1 MKNPTHYGIHERD
14 RWKCLLREAM
24 PHEVVIG
31 LGSNIDPEANL
42 EQAVLE
48 LKSRFKV
55 SKRSQWTRT
64 KPIGIQDQPD
74 FYNGALLMETEL
86 EQQSLKKELKRIE
99 DILGRDRSLPKFG
112 PRTIDLDILIW
123 NKKVVDEDYYERDF
137 LRKGVEE
144 IIPELELI

>member
-1 MKNPTHYGIHERD
+1 
-14 RWKCLLREAM
+14 M

-42 EQAVLE
+42 EQAVQE

-123 NKKVVDEDYYERDF
+123 NKKVVDKDYYVRDF

-144 IIPELELI
+144 IIPDLELI

>member
-1 MKNPTHYGIHERD
+1 
-14 RWKCLLREAM
+14 M

-42 EQAVLE
+42 EHAVLE

-144 IIPELELI
+144 IIPDLVLT

>member
-1 MKNPTHYGIHERD
+1 
-14 RWKCLLREAM
+14 M

-42 EQAVLE
+42 EQAVQELE
-48 LKSRFKV
+48 SRFNV

-74 FYNGALLMETEL
+74 FFNGALLMETEL
-86 EQQSLKKELKRIE
+86 EQQRLKKELKRIE
-99 DILGRDRSLPKFG
+99 DILGRDRSLPKYG

-123 NKKVVDEDYYERDF
+123 NKKVIDEDYYERDF

-144 IIPELELI
+144 IIPDIDLI

>member
-1 MKNPTHYGIHERD
+1 
-14 RWKCLLREAM
+14 M

-31 LGSNIDPEANL
+31 LGSNIDPEVNL
-42 EQAVLE
+42 EQAVHE

-86 EQQSLKKELKRIE
+86 EQQSLKMELKRIE

-144 IIPELELI
+144 IIPDLELT

>member
-1 MKNPTHYGIHERD
+1 
-14 RWKCLLREAM
+14 M

-42 EQAVLE
+42 EQAVQE

-64 KPIGIQDQPD
+64 KPIGILDQPD

-99 DILGRDRSLPKFG
+99 DLLGRDRSLPKFG

-144 IIPELELI
+144 IIPDLELV

>member
-1 MKNPTHYGIHERD
+1 
-14 RWKCLLREAM
+14 M

-42 EQAVLE
+42 EQAVQE

-144 IIPELELI
+144 IIPDLELIQPLDFG

>member
-1 MKNPTHYGIHERD
+1 
-14 RWKCLLREAM
+14 M

-112 PRTIDLDILIW
+112 PRSIDLDILIW

-144 IIPELELI
+144 IITDLV

>member
-1 MKNPTHYGIHERD
+1 
-14 RWKCLLREAM
+14 M

-42 EQAVLE
+42 EQAVQE

-55 SKRSQWTRT
+55 SKQSQWTLN
-64 KPIGIQDQPD
+64 KPICIQYQPD

-144 IIPELELI
+144 IIPDLELV

>member
-1 MKNPTHYGIHERD
+1 
-14 RWKCLLREAM
+14 M
-24 PHEVVIG
+24 PNEVVIG

-42 EQAVLE
+42 EQAVQE

-86 EQQSLKKELKRIE
+86 EQQSLRKELKQIE

-144 IIPELELI
+144 IIPDLKLI

>member
-1 MKNPTHYGIHERD
+1 
-14 RWKCLLREAM
+14 M

-42 EQAVLE
+42 EQAVQE

-55 SKRSQWTRT
+55 SKRSKWTRT

-99 DILGRDRSLPKFG
+99 DILGRDRNLPKYG

-144 IIPELELI
+144 IIPDLELT

>member
-1 MKNPTHYGIHERD
+1 
-14 RWKCLLREAM
+14 M

-42 EQAVLE
+42 EQAVQE

-55 SKRSQWTRT
+55 LKRSQWTRT

-86 EQQSLKKELKRIE
+86 EQQSLKMELKRIE

-144 IIPELELI
+144 IIPDLKLT

>member
-1 MKNPTHYGIHERD
+1 
-14 RWKCLLREAM
+14 M

-42 EQAVLE
+42 EQAVQE

-144 IIPELELI
+144 IIPDFKLT

>member
-1 MKNPTHYGIHERD
+1 
-14 RWKCLLREAM
+14 M

-123 NKKVVDEDYYERDF
+123 NKKVVDEDYYVRDF

-144 IIPELELI
+144 IIPDLKLT

>member
-1 MKNPTHYGIHERD
+1 
-14 RWKCLLREAM
+14 M

-42 EQAVLE
+42 EQAVQE

-86 EQQSLKKELKRIE
+86 EQQSLKQELKRIE

-144 IIPELELI
+144 IIPDLKLV

>member
-1 MKNPTHYGIHERD
+1 
-14 RWKCLLREAM
+14 M

-42 EQAVLE
+42 EQAVQE

-99 DILGRDRSLPKFG
+99 DLLGRDRSLPKFG

-144 IIPELELI
+144 IIPDLELF

>member
-1 MKNPTHYGIHERD
+1 
-14 RWKCLLREAM
+14 M

-86 EQQSLKKELKRIE
+86 EQQSLKKELKQIE

-144 IIPELELI
+144 VIPDLKSI

>member
-1 MKNPTHYGIHERD
+1 
-14 RWKCLLREAM
+14 M

-42 EQAVLE
+42 EQAVQE

-74 FYNGALLMETEL
+74 FYNGALLLETEL

-144 IIPELELI
+144 IIPDLELV

>member
-1 MKNPTHYGIHERD
+1 
-14 RWKCLLREAM
+14 M

-42 EQAVLE
+42 EQAVLQ

-86 EQQSLKKELKRIE
+86 EQQSLKKELKQIE

-144 IIPELELI
+144 IIPDLELV

>member
-1 MKNPTHYGIHERD
+1 
-14 RWKCLLREAM
+14 M

-42 EQAVLE
+42 EQAVQE

-137 LRKGVEE
+137 LRKGVKE
-144 IIPELELI
+144 IIPDLVLT

>member
-1 MKNPTHYGIHERD
+1 
-14 RWKCLLREAM
+14 M

-42 EQAVLE
+42 EQAVQE

-74 FYNGALLMETEL
+74 FYNGALLIETEL

-99 DILGRDRSLPKFG
+99 DILGRDRSFPKFG

-144 IIPELELI
+144 IIPDLELI

>member
-1 MKNPTHYGIHERD
+1 
-14 RWKCLLREAM
+14 M

-123 NKKVVDEDYYERDF
+123 NKKVVDEDYYKRDF

-144 IIPELELI
+144 IIPDLELV

>member
-1 MKNPTHYGIHERD
+1 
-14 RWKCLLREAM
+14 M

-42 EQAVLE
+42 EQAVQE

-74 FYNGALLMETEL
+74 FYNGALLLETEL

-99 DILGRDRSLPKFG
+99 DLLGRDRSLPKFG

-144 IIPELELI
+144 IIPDLKLT

>member
-1 MKNPTHYGIHERD
+1 
-14 RWKCLLREAM
+14 M

-55 SKRSQWTRT
+55 SKRSKWIRT

-74 FYNGALLMETEL
+74 FYNGALLLETEL

-144 IIPELELI
+144 IIPDLELI

>member
-1 MKNPTHYGIHERD
+1 
-14 RWKCLLREAM
+14 M

-42 EQAVLE
+42 EQAVQE

-86 EQQSLKKELKRIE
+86 EQQSLKQELKRIE

-123 NKKVVDEDYYERDF
+123 NKKVVDKDYYERDF

-144 IIPELELI
+144 IIPELKLT

>member
-1 MKNPTHYGIHERD
+1 
-14 RWKCLLREAM
+14 M

-42 EQAVLE
+42 EQAVQE

-144 IIPELELI
+144 IIPDLELD

>member
-1 MKNPTHYGIHERD
+1 
-14 RWKCLLREAM
+14 M

-86 EQQSLKKELKRIE
+86 EQQSLKMELKRIE

-144 IIPELELI
+144 IIPDLKLI

>member
-1 MKNPTHYGIHERD
+1 
-14 RWKCLLREAM
+14 M

-55 SKRSQWTRT
+55 SKRSQWIRT

-74 FYNGALLMETEL
+74 FYNGALLLETEL
-86 EQQSLKKELKRIE
+86 EQISLKKELKRIE

-144 IIPELELI
+144 IIPDLELT

>member
-1 MKNPTHYGIHERD
+1 
-14 RWKCLLREAM
+14 M

-55 SKRSQWTRT
+55 SKLSQWTRT

-144 IIPELELI
+144 IIPDLELV